1 MLRLILLMVVQTAL
15 LVTSQVTLKIAMGR
29 MNVFS
34 WTKDWFLTAAKNIP
48 LAVSGITIVGA
59 TVLWLHVLKK
69 YEFSLAYPLVA
80 ISYVFGMIA
89 AVAVFKE
96 IIPVARWI
104 GVSFIIIG
112 VILVA
117 RSA

>member
-1 MLRLILLMVVQTAL
+1 MVVQTAL
-15 LVTSQVTLKIAMGR
+15 LVTSQVTLKIAMTK
-29 MNVFS
+29 MNAFS

-48 LAVSGITIVGA
+48 LAISGITIVGA
-59 TVLWLHVLKK
+59 SILWLHVLKK

-80 ISYVFGMIA
+80 ISYVFGMVA
-89 AVAVFKE
+89 AILVFKE
-96 IIPVARWI
+96 TVPVLRWI

-117 RSA
+117 KSA